1 MDTPRQASL
10 TPEQLAAVNAGGG
23 FAQFVDPTSNFVYY
37 LIKQT
42 DPPTIDEDYIREKLA
57 EADSDIE
64 QGNYVEWNIEELKH
78 ELRERLAVKQ
88 TRQ

>member
-78 ELRERLAVKQ
+78 ELRERLAAKQ